1 MELLFDL
8 ASDNQVIWQGADNSR
23 VVFTT
28 MQLING
34 DGQSMYSSNYLKSQ
48 KWTYL
53 KETVSRSN
61 STQNQTGN
69 YVINSGEKK
78 PRHAF
83 VFFINDANIDEQ
95 TSNPFLYNTFSV
107 STDPRTLSDAWLEI
121 GNGTEYP
128 DRHYEADTDMTRVY
142 RDVLKYVHANSEY
155 SQGTLL
161 NRSNFHSLYS
171 FLYFDLTKQR
181 SDLKDSTV
189 HLTFHY
195 KLSGATATAF
205 SIYALV
211 LSKQDVEFIQKD
223 EKLLF
228 R

>member
-8 ASDNQVIWQGADNSR
+8 ASYNRVIWQGADDSR
-23 VVFTT
+23 VVLTRT
-28 MQLING
+28 QLIVPQIIFNV

-53 KETVSRSN
+53 KQIVSRSN
-61 STQNQTGN
+61 SMQNQTGN
-69 YVINSGEKK
+69 YVKNSGETK
-78 PRHAF
+78 PRHLF
-83 VFFINDANIDEQ
+83 VFFI
-95 TSNPFLYNTFSV
+95 
-107 STDPRTLSDAWLEI
+107 TDSRTLSDAWFEI
-121 GNGTEYP
+121 GNGIEYP
-128 DRHYEADTDMTRVY
+128 DRHYETDTDMTRVY
-142 RDVLKYVHANSEY
+142 RDVLKHVHANSEY

-181 SDLKDSTV
+181 SHLKDSTV
-189 HLTFHY
+189 KLTFDY

-211 LSKQDVEFIQKD
+211 LSEQDVEFIQKD
-223 EKLLF
+223 GKLLF